1 MLKILLAADGS
12 EGALA
17 AARHVVRLGKEC
29 SAVAV
34 CVTYVQ
40 EPILNIEL
48 MLMPTEDVLDRW
60 TKKSGRVA
68 TARACAL
75 LDDARVPHRV
85 EITSGEP
92 APTIIELATS
102 RGLDL
107 IVMGARG
114 LGAVKGL
121 LLGSVSM
128 KVAQLSPIPVTIVK

>member
-1 MLKILLAADGS
+1 VLKILLAADGS

-17 AARHVVRLGKEC
+17 AARHVVRLAKEC
-29 SAVAV
+29 SAVDV

-48 MLMPTEDVLDRW
+48 MLMPADDVLDRW
-60 TKKSGRVA
+60 TQKSGRVA
-68 TARACAL
+68 TAGVCAL
-75 LDDARVPHRV
+75 LDDARVLHRV

-92 APTIIELATS
+92 APAVIELATS
-102 RGLDL
+102 QGSDL

-114 LGAVKGL
+114 LGALKGL

-128 KVAQLSPIPVTIVK
+128 KVAQHSPIPVTIVK

>member
-1 MLKILLAADGS
+1 VLKILIAADGS

-17 AARHVVRLGKEC
+17 AARHVVRLAKEC
-29 SAVAV
+29 AAVDV

-48 MLMPTEDVLDRW
+48 MLMPAGDVFDRW
-60 TKKSGRVA
+60 TQKSGRVA
-68 TARACAL
+68 TAGACAL

-102 RGLDL
+102 QGSDL

-114 LGAVKGL
+114 LGAIKGL

-128 KVAQLSPIPVTIVK
+128 KVTQLSLIPVTIVK